1 MIKKTLPLGSTGHL
15 LHKATL
21 PRRGFS
27 YTETNTQRHPKSED
41 KDTCPDFKNR
51 RYTQEKKMLN
61 EMKASD
67 IPDARS
73 LKKEKMF

>member
-1 MIKKTLPLGSTGHL
+1 MGHL

-27 YTETNTQRHPKSED
+27 YTETNTQKHPKSED

-51 RYTQEKKMLN
+51 RYTQKKMIN
-61 EMKASD
+61 EVKESNISD
-67 IPDARS
+67 KRS
-73 LKKEKMF
+73 F